1 MTQEATT
8 GKSTTEGHA
17 GRFSVEMTK
26 FSVSGTGRSVDNRS
40 GFISMLQLYR
50 ERIEALREFGLD
62 EGVELRAESVDS
74 FWQFVNAN
82 VDYRRGGLVLT
93 DEGNISASWS
103 EHPTDHV
110 ALEFLGGQE
119 VGYVIFKG
127 NGDDDVA
134 RVGGVDTMQGVAR
147 RLEQIG
153 LDTVLRDMNNTGRT
167 W

>member
-8 GKSTTEGHA
+8 GKSTSEG
-17 GRFSVEMTK
+17 RVERVRVEVTKK
-26 FSVSGTGRSVDNRS
+26 FSVSGTGRSVDNQS
-40 GFISMLQLYR
+40 GFTSMLRLYR
-50 ERIEALREFGLD
+50 QRIEALREFGLD
-62 EGVELRAESVDS
+62 EGVDLRAESVAS
-74 FWQFVNAN
+74 FWQFVNDN

-93 DEGNISASWS
+93 DEGNLSASWS

-127 NGDDDVA
+127 NSDDDVA
-134 RVGGVDTMQGVAR
+134 RAGGVDTMQGIVR

-153 LDTVLRDMNNTGRT
+153 LDTVLRE
-167 W
+167 

>member
-1 MTQEATT
+1 MTQRTDRAN
-8 GKSTTEGHA
+8 STT
-17 GRFSVEMTK
+17 
-26 FSVSGTGRSVDNRS
+26 DRS
-40 GFISMLQLYR
+40 GFPDGVKVAKVSVSQPSRPPADRSLQHSLRQIYR
-50 ERIEALREFGLD
+50 ERIASLREFGSD

-74 FWQFVNAN
+74 FWLFVNAN

-110 ALEFLGGQE
+110 ALEFLGGQD

-127 NGDDDVA
+127 NGDDDVT
-134 RVGGVDTMQGVAR
+134 RVGGVDTMQGIAR

-153 LDTVLRDMNNTGRT
+153 LDTVLRE
-167 W
+167 

>member
-8 GKSTTEGHA
+8 GKSTSKGRV
-17 GRFSVEMTK
+17 GRFSEEVTK
-26 FSVSGTGRSVDNRS
+26 FITSTSGRSDDNQS
-40 GFISMLQLYR
+40 EFASILQLYR
-50 ERIEALREFGLD
+50 DRIEALCEFGKD
-62 EGVELRAESVDS
+62 EGVEIRSESVDS
-74 FWQFVNAN
+74 FWQFVNDN

-93 DEGNISASWS
+93 DEGNLSASWS

-127 NGDDDVA
+127 NSDDDVA
-134 RVGGVDTMQGVAR
+134 RVGGVDTMQGIVR

-153 LDTVLRDMNNTGRT
+153 LDTVLRE
-167 W
+167 

>member
-17 GRFSVEMTK
+17 GHFSMEMTK
-26 FSVSGTGRSVDNRS
+26 FSVSVTGRSDDNQS
-40 GFISMLQLYR
+40 EFASILQLYR
-50 ERIEALREFGLD
+50 ERIEALCEFGKD
-62 EGVELRAESVDS
+62 EGVEIRSESVDS
-74 FWQFVNAN
+74 FWQFVNDN

-93 DEGNISASWS
+93 DEGNLSASWS

-127 NGDDDVA
+127 NSDDDVA
-134 RVGGVDTMQGVAR
+134 RVGGVDTMQGITR

-153 LDTVLRDMNNTGRT
+153 LDTVLRE
-167 W
+167 

>member
-1 MTQEATT
+1 MTQEATR
-8 GKSTTEGHA
+8 GKSTSEGYA
-17 GRFSVEMTK
+17 GQFSVEMTK
-26 FSVSGTGRSVDNRS
+26 FSVSDTGRSVDNRS

-74 FWQFVNAN
+74 FWRFVNEN

-93 DEGNISASWS
+93 DEGNLSASWS

-134 RVGGVDTMQGVAR
+134 RVGGVDSMQGLVR
-147 RLEQIG
+147 RLGQIG
-153 LDTVLRDMNNTGRT
+153 LDTVLRE
-167 W
+167 